1 MELKVQGMTCE
12 GCVNAVRRSVGHAAP
27 DAKVEVDLKQGRVT
41 VDGDVDRK
49 AVVAAIEK
57 AGFAVA
63 P

>member
-12 GCVNAVRRSVGHAAP
+12 GCAGAVRRSVGQAAP
-27 DAKVEVDLKQGRVT
+27 DAKVAVDLQQGRVT
-41 VDGDVDRK
+41 VDGKADRQ

-57 AGFAVA
+57 AGFTVA